1 MRNTHL
7 GLLRPNHSMIG
18 FATAPLFDIGDRNY
32 ALWCCCHC
40 FRKIVYKNVNKL
52 WFTASSD
59 SFIFYRGNEE
69 SAKPSILKQDDFL
82 NDTEEMILSL
92 ISAKQNITSKELSME
107 LRKTPRTIQRGLNM
121 RKEYRRIK
129 RIGMIRRG
137 YWEVLKYSHQ
147 IKQIKNRIR
156 KWY

>member
-1 MRNTHL
+1 M
-7 GLLRPNHSMIG
+7 GLLRPDHSMIG
-18 FATAPLFDIGDRNY
+18 FATAPLFDIGNRNY

-52 WFTASSD
+52 WFTTSSN

-69 SAKPSILKQDDFL
+69 SAKPSILKQDNFL
-82 NDTEEMILSL
+82 NDTEKMILSL
-92 ISAKQNITSKELSME
+92 IRAKLNNTS
-107 LRKTPRTIQRGLNM
+107 LNM
-121 RKEYRRIK
+121 LKEYKRIK
-129 RIGMIRRG
+129 KIGTIRRG

-147 IKQIKNRIR
+147 IEQISNRIR